1 MCFFGGEGA
10 KLGDGALKESNGCV
24 EQRGEQNDSD
34 RFGPQSTESRRGVI
48 LNEHCTDP
56 GPACQPFRE
65 RRTRQR
71 TGNSDANRSKE
82 SCQVVEQPNLPGC
95 EGIGA
100 AEGSNNI
107 GCQNWCRTQTH
118 HDVDKGGEERNDRYD
133 YRHSQ
138 DSSAKN

>member
-1 MCFFGGEGA
+1 MRLFGSDGEM
-10 KLGDGALKESNGCV
+10 LGDGPFKQSNGCV

-56 GPACQPFRE
+56 GPGCQPSRE
-65 RRTRQR
+65 RRPRQR

-82 SCQVVEQPNLPGC
+82 SWQGVEQPNLPGC

-100 AEGSNNI
+100 AE
-107 GCQNWCRTQTH
+107 
-118 HDVDKGGEERNDRYD
+118 
-133 YRHSQ
+133 
-138 DSSAKN
+138 